1 MDTRGRANR
10 DARRA
15 ERAGTLA
22 ALGNSIFGFFKGG
35 SFGGHVA
42 ANVTVALGPRL
53 RDAINSYM
61 QHSFGDYSK
70 QVNQDTKKLQDSN
83 AQLQK
88 DLTKGQGSQNQQ
100 DIKNLGNQIGTESG
114 QLQKDISPYQK
125 STAQG
130 VYDILNKYGQQPQK
144 KSQQAPAP
152 GLPPA
157 KQNDPASG
165 TRPPFK
171 PPARARPARRPT
183 LAGRATPQARVPR
196 RSGGRR
202 RRFHWGGRRRRRLRG
217 GGVARRGHRGPV
229 GRLSGHLASRAV
241 VDHGRRHDDRRLC
254 RVLSSAARSRAC
266 LAPSQDRPPPRQ
278 ASPPRPAPG
287 STRTSTPTAR

>member
-171 PPARARPARRPT
+171 PPAGQSTTGAPPNPGGTSNPSGSGPAAERGPAEALPLGRPAEAPPARGRSRSPWSPGSRRPSVRPP
-183 LAGRATPQARVPR
+183 GFPR
-196 RSGGRR
+196 R
-202 RRFHWGGRRRRRLRG
+202 
-217 GGVARRGHRGPV
+217 
-229 GRLSGHLASRAV
+229 
-241 VDHGRRHDDRRLC
+241 C
-254 RVLSSAARSRAC
+254 RPWQAAR
-266 LAPSQDRPPPRQ
+266 
-278 ASPPRPAPG
+278 
-287 STRTSTPTAR
+287 